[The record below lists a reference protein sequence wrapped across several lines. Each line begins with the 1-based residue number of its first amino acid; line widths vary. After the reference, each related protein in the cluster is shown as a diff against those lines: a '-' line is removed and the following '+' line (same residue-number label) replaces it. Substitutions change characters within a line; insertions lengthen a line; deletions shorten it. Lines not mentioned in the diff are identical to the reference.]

1 MSTLELGSVMLVDDS
16 RIDNFIN
23 CKILELNAITSNV
36 SVFDEAAKALDFLK
50 SNLNLPDLIFL
61 DIYMPSMTGF
71 DFLEE
76 FETLSQQIKE
86 KCKVVLLSSGFDNLE
101 LQKLRKFNWI
111 SGIIVKPLTY
121 ESLIGITSIN

>member
-121 ESLIGITSIN
+121 ESLEGITSIN

>member
-23 CKILELNAITSNV
+23 CKVLELNASTTSV
-36 SVFDEAAKALDFLK
+36 SVFDEAIKALDYLK
-50 SNLNLPDLIFL
+50 KNVNMPDLIFL
-61 DIYMPSMTGF
+61 DIYMPTMTGF

-76 FETLSQQIKE
+76 FQNLSNQIKE
-86 KCKVVLLSSGFDNLE
+86 KCKVVLLSSGFDNIE
-101 LQKLRKFNWI
+101 LQKLQKYTCI

-121 ESLIGITSIN
+121 ESLQALLGSN

>member
-121 ESLIGITSIN
+121 ESLEGITPIN

>member
-61 DIYMPSMTGF
+61 DIYMHSMTGF

-121 ESLIGITSIN
+121 ESLEGITSIN

>member
-16 RIDNFIN
+16 RVDSFIN

-36 SVFDEAAKALDFLK
+36 SVFDEAAKALEFLK
-50 SNLNLPDLIFL
+50 SSLNIPDLIFL

-76 FETLSQQIKE
+76 FESLSQHIKD
-86 KCKVVLLSSGFDNLE
+86 KCKVILLSSAFDTLE
-101 LQKLRKFNWI
+101 MQKLKRFNWI
-111 SGIIVKPLTY
+111 SGYIVKPLTY
-121 ESLIGITSIN
+121 ESLEEITSVN

>member
-36 SVFDEAAKALDFLK
+36 SVFDEAAKALEFLK
-50 SNLNLPDLIFL
+50 NNLNLPDLIFL

-121 ESLIGITSIN
+121 ESLEGITPII